1 MLGNRRD
8 MKLVYGSALLF
19 RLLAPVRG
27 NIAEQRGTRMIGGEF
42 RRRMREEKIF
52 RKPPLVFRNRSKAFE
67 FFRVDNGQVQ
77 ARFGAVVEENGIDHF
92 ARPTRQTQA
101 NIGNDVRT

>member
-27 NIAEQRGTRMIGGEF
+27 NIAEQRGTRMIGGKF
-42 RRRMREEKIF
+42 RRGMREEKNF
-52 RKPPLVFRNRSKAFE
+52 RKPPLVVRNRRE
-67 FFRVDNGQVQ
+67 TLELFRVDNSQGQ
-77 ARFGAVVEENGIDHF
+77 ARFGAGVKENGVDHF
-92 ARPTRQTQA
+92 ARPTPPTEGD
-101 NIGNDVRT
+101 I